1 MSQRNSNESPKN
13 KSINIWKWAFIAIV
27 IVIILFI
34 IYFII
39 ALQPVSQNNPN
50 QMEQPTTNSAND
62 ESIALSTS
70 MQAEDAEQ
78 LINTFLQTTLGE
90 EFQDFHAVLSNQLE
104 FHGSIT
110 FIGLDIPFSLYL
122 RPSVLPNGNIQF
134 HGETV
139 KLASLDL
146 PVSTVMALLSNQVDF
161 PNFIGIDSEEQTL
174 TIALDQL
181 TADFQFAIE
190 MTQFNLEA
198 PDNQLA
204 LDLYIEEDLIIEY
217 LKEYESQSE

>member
-1 MSQRNSNESPKN
+1 MSQRNTN
-13 KSINIWKWAFIAIV
+13 KSSQKETTNIWKWAFIALV
-27 IVIILFI
+27 IIIILFI
-34 IYFII
+34 IYVVI

-50 QMEQPTTNSAND
+50 QMEQVTTNTAND

-70 MQAEDAEQ
+70 MQEEDAEQ
-78 LINTFLQTTLGE
+78 LINTFLQTTLDG

-122 RPSVLPNGNIQF
+122 SPSVLPNGNIQF
-134 HGETV
+134 FGETV
-139 KLASLDL
+139 ELAGLDL

-161 PNFIGIDSEEQTL
+161 PDFIGINSEEQTL

-181 TADFQFAIE
+181 TTDYQFAIE
-190 MTQFNLEA
+190 MSQFNLEA

-204 LDLYIEEDLIIEY
+204 LDIYIEEDLIVEY
-217 LKEYESQSE
+217 LEEYESQSE